1 MAIETRPYGP
11 ESSPAE
17 RLELRDRV
25 WEVEDALFML
35 VEVPVQTPF
44 TLDVMFD
51 RLEELAA
58 GLNRF
63 AYVVELSSVRRP
75 DARTR
80 ERLRQRVA
88 RINPRLVHV
97 SVVVGANAV
106 IRAVAKL
113 AAFAVGFRSISF
125 HGTINDAL
133 EACRRA
139 LR

>member
-25 WEVEDALFML
+25 WKVEDALFML

-51 RLEELAA
+51 RLEELAG

-88 RINPRLVHV
+88 RINPHLAHV

-113 AAFAVGFRSISF
+113 AAFTVGFRSISF